1 MDNYQSKNHSKHSLT
16 YHIIFVVKYL
26 KKLLVRLGNY
36 IKEQFLH
43 ISACYNFEIEY
54 MEVDKDH
61 IHLLVRSE
69 PKVSVLSIVRVLKSI
84 STRKI
89 WKDYYGELRKEF
101 WYKNM
106 FWSRGYFVCSI
117 GNVSYDTVLKYIK
130 EQG

>member
-1 MDNYQSKNHSKHSLT
+1 MDNYQSKNHSKYSLT
-16 YHIIFVVKYL
+16 YHIIFVVKYR
-26 KKLLVRLGNY
+26 KKLLVRFGNY
-36 IKEQFLH
+36 IKKQFLQ
-43 ISACYNFEIEY
+43 ISAVYNFEIDY

-69 PKVSVLSIVRVLKSI
+69 PKVSVLSIVRALKSI
-84 STRKI
+84 STRNI

-101 WYKNM
+101 WYRNM

-117 GNVSYDTVLKYIK
+117 GNVSYDTVVKYIK